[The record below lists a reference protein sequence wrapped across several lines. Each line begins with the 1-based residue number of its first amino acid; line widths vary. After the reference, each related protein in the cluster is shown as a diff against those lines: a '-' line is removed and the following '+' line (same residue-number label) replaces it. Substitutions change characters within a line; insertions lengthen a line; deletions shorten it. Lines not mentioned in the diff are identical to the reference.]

1 MRLMMVGTG
10 NGPRNFSLRTSRLT
24 YAGSNNLTIH
34 VPSLP
39 TLHVFPLPVSTRMDI
54 SQSPTFLLTN
64 PRAFRNL
71 PQRTRVGVGVGIL
84 AWGAIGLYISD
95 SAEKKLG
102 LEPSQQDKEALQAVV
117 PRISVVEREEGKS

>member
-1 MRLMMVGTG
+1 
-10 NGPRNFSLRTSRLT
+10 
-24 YAGSNNLTIH
+24 
-34 VPSLP
+34 
-39 TLHVFPLPVSTRMDI
+39 MDI
-54 SQSPTFLLTN
+54 LHGPTFLLTH

-71 PQRTRVGVGVGIL
+71 PQRTRVAVGVGIL
-84 AWGAIGLYISD
+84 AWGTIGLYISD